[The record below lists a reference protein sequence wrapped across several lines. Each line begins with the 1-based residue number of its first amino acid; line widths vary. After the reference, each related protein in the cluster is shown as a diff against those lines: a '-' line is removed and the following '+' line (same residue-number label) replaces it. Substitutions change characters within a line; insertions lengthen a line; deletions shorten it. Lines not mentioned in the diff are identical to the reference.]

1 MKTPQVT
8 VFGSINM
15 DLAVKVPYLPRRGE
29 TLAGHSFLTTP
40 GGKGA
45 NQAVALS
52 KLGVETALI
61 GRVGND
67 DFGQRLR
74 QDLADNGVHIEAITV
89 DKQASTGIAIITVE
103 ESGENEIIIV
113 AGANEKIDDS
123 DLNKLEKLLANSSYL
138 LLQLEI
144 PLIAVV
150 QAIKIAQKFNISVIL
165 DPAPATKLPDEI
177 YSQIKILTPNII
189 EVSQLVDF
197 PVTNIKEV
205 KKAGSILLNKGVEN
219 VIITMGEKGVFCANC
234 QEKFLV
240 CAPAMNVI
248 DTVAAGDAFNGGLTA
263 ALVKGYS
270 LSEAVTWGVIVGSL
284 SVTKTGAQSSLPSL
298 QEFTKAQE
306 QMNVLVKQLS

>member
-1 MKTPQVT
+1 MKTAQVT

-15 DLAVKVPYLPRRGE
+15 DLAVKVPYLPKRGE

-67 DFGQRLR
+67 DFGHRLR
-74 QDLADNGVHIEAITV
+74 QDLADNGVHVEAISI

-144 PLIAVV
+144 PLVAVV

-197 PVTNIKEV
+197 PVRNIKEV
-205 KKAGSILLNKGVEN
+205 EKAGSILLNKGVEN

-240 CAPAMNVI
+240 YAPVMNVI

-270 LSEAVTWGVIVGSL
+270 LPESVTWGVIAGSL

-298 QEFTKAQE
+298 QEFAKAQE
-306 QMNVLVKQLS
+306 QMNVIVKQLS